1 VIRSFGFSFRLLPNS
16 VRRYKKMTCRL
27 RTAFGG
33 TTKSSA
39 VSEQRSAVQRYNKI
53 TILMQKN
60 ITHFL
65 FLCTVLATAVQFTAA
80 QAYIHQV
87 LVLNEG
93 YYNFQTSQIETPVTV
108 GSYDPV
114 SKVYATVNTIEGAR
128 FASDIKVA
136 GDFYYIA
143 ADNQLLKFDR
153 NTHVE
158 VASQVVPGIRKIA
171 VSDAL
176 IVVTRGEYLVDFDAY
191 VQFFDPETLAFVG
204 ELTTTESGI
213 LYPSEGV
220 LIINDKAYI
229 AINNGFD
236 FGNEVGELAVVNLAD
251 YAVENLYNLGPDGKN
266 PDNLM
271 FDGEM
276 LYTLNNKDFS
286 GSSVSTLALNGAAL
300 TTTNLSAVSSG
311 CGTSALFEDAILYQ
325 ELGNTQVGKFDPVSQ
340 STVAL
345 NEYGKV
351 FYGMAAD
358 PTGSFLYAAETDYV
372 TFGEVFIYDA
382 AGSILE
388 SFEAGVSP
396 GNLAFDVRNVNDVD
410 ETKTELT
417 ALSVFP
423 NPATDALTLRTDLLW
438 NTCEVTDAQGTKVL
452 QRAASGDQTLSV
464 QELPAGVYVL
474 RLYGENGQA
483 MQRFVKQ

>member
-1 VIRSFGFSFRLLPNS
+1 MQNYFTRLLMPCVIAIAFAPN
-16 VRRYKKMTCRL
+16 
-27 RTAFGG
+27 AF
-33 TTKSSA
+33 
-39 VSEQRSAVQRYNKI
+39 
-53 TILMQKN
+53 
-60 ITHFL
+60 
-65 FLCTVLATAVQFTAA
+65 A

-93 YYNFQTSQIETPVTV
+93 YYNFQTNQIETPVTV

-114 SKVYATVNTIEGAR
+114 SNVYTTVNTLEGAR
-128 FASDIKVA
+128 FASDLKVA
-136 GDFYYIA
+136 GDFYYVA

-158 VASQVVPGIRKIA
+158 VASQTVPGIRKIA

-176 IVVTRGEYLVDFDAY
+176 IVVTRGEYLVSFDAY
-191 VQFFDPETLAFVG
+191 VQFFDPETLALAG

-220 LIINDKAYI
+220 LIVDDKAYI

-236 FGNEVGELAVVNLAD
+236 FGNEVGELAVVNLTD
-251 YAVENLYNLGPDGKN
+251 YTVENIYNLGPDGKN

-286 GSSVSTLALNGAAL
+286 GSSVSTLALSGAGL

-345 NEYGKV
+345 NEFGKV

-358 PTGSFLYAAETDYV
+358 PTGPFLYAAETDYV
-372 TFGEVFIYDA
+372 TFGAIFIYDA
-382 AGSILE
+382 AGNVLG
-388 SFEAGVSP
+388 SFEVGVSP
-396 GNLAFDVRNVNDVD
+396 GNIAFDVRNVNDVD
-410 ETKTELT
+410 ETKAELT
-417 ALSVFP
+417 ALAVFP
-423 NPATDALTLRTDLLW
+423 NPATAMLTLRTDLLW
-438 NTCEVTDAQGTKVL
+438 NTCEVTDARGNKVL
-452 QRAASGDQTLSV
+452 HRAANGDQTLSV

-474 RLYGENGQA
+474 RLYGENGTA
-483 MQRFVKQ
+483 VERFVKQ

>member
-1 VIRSFGFSFRLLPNS
+1 MIRSFGFSFSVPANG
-16 VRRYKKMTCRL
+16 VRRYTKIIHR
-27 RTAFGG
+27 RRSAFGG
-33 TTKSSA
+33 T
-39 VSEQRSAVQRYNKI
+39 NKI

-60 ITHFL
+60 ITCIL
-65 FLCTVLATAVQFTAA
+65 FLCTLLAIAVQFSAA

-93 YYNFQTSQIETPVTV
+93 YYNFQTNQIETPVTV
-108 GSYDPV
+108 GTYNPASG
-114 SKVYATVNTIEGAR
+114 VYTTVNTIEGAR

-136 GDFYYIA
+136 GDFYYVA

-158 VASQVVPGIRKIA
+158 VAAQTVPGIRKIA

-176 IVVTRGEYLVDFDAY
+176 IVATRGEYLVDFDAY
-191 VQFFDPETLAFVG
+191 VQFFDPENLAFTG
-204 ELTTTESGI
+204 ELTTTDSGI

-229 AINNGFD
+229 AVNNGFD
-236 FGNEVGELAVVNLAD
+236 FGNEVGELAVVNLTD
-251 YAVENLYNLGPDGKN
+251 YEVEHLYDLGSDGKN

-271 FDGEM
+271 FDGEK

-286 GSSVSTLALNGAAL
+286 GSSVSAIALDGTSL
-300 TTTNLSAVSSG
+300 TTTNLAAVSSG

-325 ELGNTQVGKFDPVSQ
+325 ELGNTQVGKFDPGSQ

-358 PTGSFLYAAETDYV
+358 PTGPFLYAAETDYV

-382 AGSILE
+382 AGNIVG

-396 GNLAFDVRNVNDVD
+396 GNIAFDVRNVNDVA
-410 ETKTELT
+410 ETKPELT
-417 ALSVFP
+417 PLSVFP
-423 NPATDALTLRTDLLW
+423 NPATDALTLRTDLEW
-438 NTCEVTDAQGTKVL
+438 NTCEVTDARGNKVL
-452 QRAASGDQTLSV
+452 RRAADGDQRLAV
-464 QELPAGVYVL
+464 QDLPAGVYVL

-483 MQRFVKQ
+483 TQRFVKM

>member
-1 VIRSFGFSFRLLPNS
+1 
-16 VRRYKKMTCRL
+16 
-27 RTAFGG
+27 
-33 TTKSSA
+33 
-39 VSEQRSAVQRYNKI
+39 
-53 TILMQKN
+53 MQKN
-60 ITHFL
+60 ITRIL
-65 FLCTVLATAVQFTAA
+65 FLCVVLATAVQFSVA

-87 LVLNEG
+87 LILNEG
-93 YYNFQTSQIETPVTV
+93 YFNFQTNQIETPVTV
-108 GSYDPV
+108 GSFDPV
-114 SKVYATVNTIEGAR
+114 SNVYTTVNTIEGAR
-128 FASDIKVA
+128 FASDLKVA
-136 GDFYYIA
+136 GDFYYVA

-158 VASQVVPGIRKIA
+158 VAAQTVPGIRKIA

-191 VQFFDPETLAFVG
+191 VQFFDPETLAFSG

-213 LYPSEGV
+213 FYPSEGV
-220 LIINDKAYI
+220 LIVNNKAYI

-251 YAVENLYNLGPDGKN
+251 YTVENIYNLGPDGKN

-271 FDGEM
+271 FDGEK

-286 GSSVSTLALNGAAL
+286 GSSVSTLALNGAGL
-300 TTTNLSAVSSG
+300 ITTNLSAVSSG
-311 CGTSALFEDAILYQ
+311 CGTSALFEDGILYQ

-345 NEYGKV
+345 NEFGKV

-358 PTGSFLYAAETDYV
+358 PTGPFLYAAETDYV

-382 AGSILE
+382 AGNILG

-396 GNLAFDVRNVNDVD
+396 GNIAFDVRNVNDVT

-417 ALSVFP
+417 ALAVFP
-423 NPATDALTLRTDLLW
+423 NPATDVLTLRTDLLW
-438 NTCEVTDAQGTKVL
+438 NTCEVTDARGNKVL
-452 QRAASGDQTLSV
+452 RRAANGDQRVSV

-474 RLYGENGQA
+474 RLFGENGTA
-483 MQRFVKQ
+483 VERFVKQSE

>member
-1 VIRSFGFSFRLLPNS
+1 
-16 VRRYKKMTCRL
+16 
-27 RTAFGG
+27 
-33 TTKSSA
+33 
-39 VSEQRSAVQRYNKI
+39 
-53 TILMQKN
+53 MQKN
-60 ITHFL
+60 ITRLL
-65 FLCTVLATAVQFTAA
+65 FLCAVLATAVQFSAA

-93 YYNFQTSQIETPVTV
+93 YFNFQTNQIETPVTV
-108 GSYDPV
+108 GSYDPA
-114 SKVYATVNTIEGAR
+114 SGVYTTVNTIEGAR

-136 GDFYYIA
+136 GDFYYVA
-143 ADNQLLKFDR
+143 ADNQLIKFDR
-153 NTHVE
+153 NTHAE
-158 VASQVVPGIRKIA
+158 VATQAVPGIRKIA
-171 VSDAL
+171 VSDQV
-176 IVVTRGEYLVDFDAY
+176 IVATRGEYLVDFDAY
-191 VQFFDPETLAFVG
+191 VQFFETETLAFAG

-213 LYPSEGV
+213 FYPSEGV
-220 LIINDKAYI
+220 LIVNDKAYI

-236 FGNEVGELAVVNLAD
+236 FGNEVGELAVVDLAD
-251 YAVENLYNLGPDGKN
+251 YAVEDIYNLGPDGKN

-271 FDGEM
+271 FDGEK

-286 GSSVSTLALNGAAL
+286 GSSVSAIALDGAAL
-300 TTTNLSAVSSG
+300 TTTNLAAVSSG

-325 ELGNTQVGKFDPVSQ
+325 ELGNTKVGKFDPALQ

-345 NEYGKV
+345 NEFGKV

-358 PTGSFLYAAETDYV
+358 PTGPFLYAAETDYV

-382 AGSILE
+382 AGNILG

-396 GNLAFDVRNVNDVD
+396 GNLAFDVRNVNDVN

-417 ALSVFP
+417 PLSVFP

-438 NTCEVTDAQGTKVL
+438 DTCEVTDARGNKVQ
-452 QRAASGDQTLSV
+452 QRAANGDQTLPV

-474 RLYGENGQA
+474 RLYGENGTA
-483 MQRFVKQ
+483 VERFVKQ